1 MTETDGGDIE
11 VAVDGF
17 FTYGAQ
23 FKNSASPHKSKH
35 TPSLPRAMTFMVH
48 YMTI

>member
-1 MTETDGGDIE
+1 MDEIE
-11 VAVDGF
+11 APVDSF

-23 FKNSASPHKSKH
+23 FKHTVSPHKSKH
-35 TPSLPRAMTFMVH
+35 TPSLPRAMMFMVN